1 MIYEMKNKLY
11 LMELEDTPME
21 NY

>member
-11 LMELEDTPME
+11 SVL
-21 NY
+21 